1 MGETG
6 TYKWNYRMVQT
17 PVENGMVVCQK
28 NETHK
33 KQKKK
38 MKHWITIA
46 ASNSGMHPKDLREE
60 SQELFT
66 QPCPQKQDSQK
77 PEKLETTQ
85 ASTTMGKQLHKV
97 GTVHRL
103 THHGSK
109 TPGKNYICT

>member
-38 MKHWITIA
+38 MKH
-46 ASNSGMHPKDLREE
+46 
-60 SQELFT
+60 
-66 QPCPQKQDSQK
+66 
-77 PEKLETTQ
+77 
-85 ASTTMGKQLHKV
+85 
-97 GTVHRL
+97 
-103 THHGSK
+103 
-109 TPGKNYICT
+109 